1 MDWDCFKKILVF
13 KRCDYVYLVGLV
25 IYAFPLLSIMLGG
38 LGYLISRNVYLIPG
52 ALLIFSLITTYTVF
66 NTSFLM
72 WVVIYTILSYIA
84 GLAVKTLVSTRKRE
98 S

>member
-1 MDWDCFKKILVF
+1 M
-13 KRCDYVYLVGLV
+13 VGLV

-52 ALLIFSLITTYTVF
+52 ALFTVSLIATYTVF
-66 NTSFLM
+66 NSSFLM
-72 WVVIYTILSYIA
+72 WVVFYTILSYIA
-84 GLAVKTLVSTRKRE
+84 GLAAKTLVSTRKQE

>member
-1 MDWDCFKKILVF
+1 
-13 KRCDYVYLVGLV
+13 VYLVGLV
-25 IYAFPLLSIMLGG
+25 IYAFTLLSIILGG

-52 ALLIFSLITTYTVF
+52 AVLIVSLVSTYTVF
-66 NTSFLM
+66 NSSFLM

-84 GLAVKTLVSTRKRE
+84 GLAVKTLVSVKKQK